1 MKSNP
6 ILVAQ
11 RGVCKQNVEK
21 IDSLREQ
28 ITESIALWVKEP
40 YSQERKDSIHKMEF
54 LMQSLWGFPQDCGYH
69 RYANEYEF
77 KCQWADRTFRCADTG
92 VEFTIPYDV
101 QETDYFQ
108 IGNGAID
115 VGRLNFYSRVVGNI
129 VEVGKEDKILSYIGR
144 DGLIEKTNE
153 GKESD

>member
-11 RGVCKQNVEK
+11 RGICKQDVEK

-54 LMQSLWGFPQDCGYH
+54 LMQSLWGFPIDRKYH
-69 RYANEYEF
+69 TWANLYEF
-77 KCQWADRTFRCADTG
+77 RCQWAGKKYRCQETG
-92 VEFTIPYDV
+92 EELTIPDDV
-101 QETDYFQ
+101 KPCDFFSFGQCFVDT
-108 IGNGAID
+108 
-115 VGRLNFYSRVVGNI
+115 GRLNFYSRMGGPIISLNEN
-129 VEVGKEDKILSYIGR
+129 VENDR
-144 DGLIEKTNE
+144 
-153 GKESD
+153 